1 VVEMYSIGE
10 FSKKLGVSIQ
20 TLRNWDKEGK
30 LCPIKLSSGH
40 RRYTDEHFIL
50 ASNLLHKPLPRKTII
65 YARVS
70 SNKQKNELEHQIE
83 SLKQF
88 CIARGIIID
97 EILSD
102 IGSALNYNRPKFQKL
117 FDLILSNQVERIII
131 AYKDRFVRFGYD
143 FFESICKRYNV
154 EIIVMNNAEEK
165 TYEQEMVE
173 DLMAIVHVFSARLY
187 GSRSYKQKKLEK
199 VVKEVLENEV

>member
-1 VVEMYSIGE
+1 MYSIGE

-70 SNKQKNELEHQIE
+70 SNKQK
-83 SLKQF
+83 
-88 CIARGIIID
+88 
-97 EILSD
+97 
-102 IGSALNYNRPKFQKL
+102 
-117 FDLILSNQVERIII
+117 
-131 AYKDRFVRFGYD
+131 
-143 FFESICKRYNV
+143 
-154 EIIVMNNAEEK
+154 
-165 TYEQEMVE
+165 
-173 DLMAIVHVFSARLY
+173 
-187 GSRSYKQKKLEK
+187 
-199 VVKEVLENEV
+199 